1 VSSLYRCRARVGYKP
16 FRSGKLVIFD
26 ERQVQDISVKL
37 RWVPNLGTYSAESV
51 TPAAGVSALSQSKC
65 SVTISDPYLTGVAWP
80 ALYDAASLYT
90 AASVSAANGIILP
103 PCEEG
108 QDPLVDKCTKYVDIG
123 GDTTAITPGD
133 DFAMLY
139 VSLWYDV
146 AGTSF
151 GTDFYFRVDGFS
163 ISHGTKYPSVT
174 IKGVDARSIVFNQSL
189 VNMSFEEGMEIE
201 EALKKIAETVGFE
214 PQFCAN
220 TNEFPEK
227 RRVIPRTMRLK
238 GVTPDEAI
246 SKIINSVNGNTLH
259 LPTQQWANK
268 ISMCARGEI
277 QQGCQVFYL
286 GRGLYEGYEI
296 NGTPELSLLQS
307 NMELGLGL
315 NNGDPYTSEMFE
327 SQLYSLYDPVPNL
340 RKEATKNVKKAAFPG
355 QFEPVSP
362 HLQSAPRLNGFAW
375 KNPTPAQGTNRKGV
389 VVIHE
394 RLKDISLFGIA
405 PNGTTAISFLSGKVT
420 EADSAQGRV
429 RIDTNFGLLICK
441 PEDDKK
447 CFARK
452 IRQETSGLSG
462 GVRVRAG
469 QDVQISEEIGSSTA
483 ERPEFTRFFIE
494 GHKGEDVTLSPQIVW
509 DYAIPQGSIQE
520 VLNSVSGEAAPVST
534 KAGESAS
541 PPSSSAPQARTLE
554 VGRIGSTGS
563 SSGPHLHVETVPR
576 GSGISEGQLDALVN
590 KYISFPTKERGR
602 GYQGH
607 GYPGIDYPAAPG
619 SPITLLNGASV
630 AEVVETKCTIQ
641 NVRENRCGGGF
652 GNHLIINTPD
662 GIKILLAHL
671 FPESIPAN
679 IVGFTAASGGGKTGS
694 SLQSAPAAEGLSM
707 ETTFKGVPRSLR
719 IVPGRTILSFITDYD
734 AWVENGGPRGNDNQ
748 TDPGVWIP
756 RRFSNWFVKTCDY
769 KWRGG
774 DLRVSIEGVSQWGT
788 GRISVPT
795 FTNYLS
801 QMRESGDLKNTSDY
815 YGYIRSIGDLHWK
828 EEGGKDSTE
837 VFCPEA
843 QAWAPASSSGADS
856 TQPGD
861 VQSSYPTAQ
870 CQYVGSKYNASI
882 VQGIIDASQAGGIKT
897 KEGYAAAVGNAI
909 HESRLDPRARG
920 DRGSG
925 CPEGACAWGIFQWNS
940 RRQELIDFA
949 RARGKSPN
957 DFGLQMQ
964 FYVYELQNK
973 ERATVP
979 AVNAARGV
987 EAATITFEDKYERA
1001 GTKAYPS
1008 RISAAQEI
1016 FNDLKCP

>member
-447 CFARK
+447 CLARK

-494 GHKGEDVTLSPQIVW
+494 GHKGEDVTLAPQIVW

-541 PPSSSAPQARTLE
+541 PPPAPQQSSPGFSGF
-554 VGRIGSTGS
+554 VGRVGSTGN
-563 SSGPHLHVETVPR
+563 SSGPHLHLQESVSNTLTESQLNELAGRYITV
-576 GSGISEGQLDALVN
+576 SGKPVS
-590 KYISFPTKERGR
+590 SFGKSR
-602 GYQGH
+602 GYLSGH
-607 GYPGIDYPAAPG
+607 RAIDYLIGEGEPINVVGQVISAGRNVGG
-619 SPITLLNGASV
+619 SNCGNGVAFKPPEGPELLM
-630 AEVVETKCTIQ
+630 C
-641 NVRENRCGGGF
+641 
-652 GNHLIINTPD
+652 HLQDAT
-662 GIKILLAHL
+662 
-671 FPESIPAN
+671 IPAN

-707 ETTFKGVPRSLR
+707 ETSFKGVPRSLR
-719 IVPGRTILSFITDYD
+719 IIPGRTILSFITDYD

-769 KWRGG
+769 KWRDG

-843 QAWAPASSSGADS
+843 QAWAAASSSGADS
-856 TQPGD
+856 TQPGN

-870 CQYVGSKYNASI
+870 CQYAGGRYPRDRVQAIINA
-882 VQGIIDASQAGGIKT
+882 ARAGGITSKA
-897 KEGYAAAVGNAI
+897 GLAGVVGNAI
-909 HESRLDPRARG
+909 IESGTALSSTAENPTSRAYGVLQWLGPRRRSLEAYARSKGRSPG
-920 DRGSG
+920 DFGVQM
-925 CPEGACAWGIFQWNS
+925 EWFV
-940 RRQELIDFA
+940 QELNGADFQ
-949 RARGKSPN
+949 G
-957 DFGLQMQ
+957 
-964 FYVYELQNK
+964 
-973 ERATVP
+973 RATVASLNGQTDP
-979 AVNAARGV
+979 SRAAFEFNRLFERAPGQKESERQQAAR
-987 EAATITFEDKYERA
+987 
-1001 GTKAYPS
+1001 
-1008 RISAAQEI
+1008 EI
-1016 FNDLKCP
+1016 FNDLRCS

>member
-315 NNGDPYTSEMFE
+315 NNGDPYTSETFE

-483 ERPEFTRFFIE
+483 EQPEFTRFFIE
-494 GHKGEDVTLSPQIVW
+494 GHKGEDVTLAPQIVW

-520 VLNSVSGEAAPVST
+520 ILNSVSGEAAPVST
-534 KAGESAS
+534 NAGESAS
-541 PPSSSAPQARTLE
+541 PPPAPTLPPPSGFIGNIGDTGRSRGAHLHAEWADKRPITAADVRKYVRFGKEVVTTSTYRSANRPSHTGVDLAAF
-554 VGRIGSTGS
+554 GDSTG
-563 SSGPHLHVETVPR
+563 VPMF
-576 GSGISEGQLDALVN
+576 L
-590 KYISFPTKERGR
+590 
-602 GYQGH
+602 QG
-607 GYPGIDYPAAPG
+607 
-619 SPITLLNGASV
+619 GAS
-630 AEVVETKCTIQ
+630 AINAQTGCAIGDSG
-641 NVRENRCGGGF
+641 CGGGF
-652 GNHLIINTPD
+652 GNNVLISTPE
-662 GIKILLAHL
+662 GNMILAHL
-671 FPESIPAN
+671 QEGSIPSTLP
-679 IVGFTAASGGGKTGS
+679 GFTATSGGGKTGS

-707 ETTFKGVPRSLR
+707 ETSFKGVPRSLR
-719 IVPGRTILSFITDYD
+719 IIPGRTILSFITDYD

-769 KWRGG
+769 KWRDG

-843 QAWAPASSSGADS
+843 QAWAAASSSGPDS
-856 TQPGD
+856 TQPGN

-870 CQYVGSKYNASI
+870 CQYKA
-882 VQGIIDASQAGGIKT
+882 GI
-897 KEGYAAAVGNAI
+897 N
-909 HESRLDPRARG
+909 RF
-920 DRGSG
+920 
-925 CPEGACAWGIFQWNS
+925 C
-940 RRQELIDFA
+940 
-949 RARGKSPN
+949 
-957 DFGLQMQ
+957 
-964 FYVYELQNK
+964 
-973 ERATVP
+973 
-979 AVNAARGV
+979 
-987 EAATITFEDKYERA
+987 
-1001 GTKAYPS
+1001 
-1008 RISAAQEI
+1008 
-1016 FNDLKCP
+1016 